1 MVKAVIATMMVS
13 AAIMTGCAT
22 MSKTECQV
30 ADWYQ
35 VGTKD
40 GSSGYDW
47 NRLASHTKA
56 CAKVGIIPDRD
67 VWEQGRQAGLKSY
80 CTTANAYRLGRS
92 GSRLNS
98 VCPSELSDALYRAN
112 NYGYNMN
119 RLEGQIDKDRKE
131 LKKLRE
137 ELKKLQEGNNLE
149 FKSEKEAR
157 AYMVGLPA
165 KINALVD
172 KIIEDERVLSE
183 AQTYN
188 PYR

>member
-1 MVKAVIATMMVS
+1 MKRVILGIMASSLMVA
-13 AAIMTGCAT
+13 GCAT
-22 MSKTECQV
+22 MSKAECQV

-35 VGTKD
+35 VGAKD
-40 GSSGYDW
+40 GSNGHDW
-47 NRLASHTKA
+47 SRLASHAKA
-56 CAKVGIIPDRD
+56 CAKVGITPDRD
-67 VWEQGRQAGLKSY
+67 VWEQGRQAGLQSY

-98 VCPSELSDALYRAN
+98 VCPSELLDVLTRAN

-119 RLEGQIDKDRKE
+119 RLESQIEKDRKE
-131 LKKLRE
+131 LTKLRE
-137 ELKKLQEGNNLE
+137 QLKKLQEGDNLE

-183 AQTYN
+183 AQAYN
-188 PYR
+188 PYN